1 MRGGMWMVVLTIVLA
16 GCANRPMAAE
26 RTLKAPANTA
36 PVAAAA
42 MEEGNRLFGDRQ
54 FEAAKLKYQEAIKAQ
69 PTLAEAHYNLALIYD
84 FLRDDAT
91 AKHHYIEAANL
102 APGHKVIWDAPPLR
116 RHGDVDAHP
125 KGSADTLF
133 LPAVGGH

>member
-1 MRGGMWMVVLTIVLA
+1 MRGGVWMVMLAFVLA
-16 GCANRPMAAE
+16 GCAASRPMASE
-26 RTLKAPANTA
+26 RTLKAAASAVPD
-36 PVAAAA
+36 AAAA
-42 MEEGNRLFGDRQ
+42 MEEGNRLFGGRQ
-54 FEAAKLKYQEAIKAQ
+54 VEAAKLKYQEAIKAH
-69 PTLAEAHYNLALIYD
+69 PTLAEAHYNLALVYD

-125 KGSADTLF
+125 KGSDTLY
-133 LPAVGGH
+133 LPAVGGR

>member
-1 MRGGMWMVVLTIVLA
+1 MKGRVWIVVLALVFA
-16 GCANRPMAAE
+16 GCAAGRPMAAE
-26 RTLKAPANTA
+26 RTLKAPTYAV
-36 PVAAAA
+36 PDAAAA

-54 FEAAKLKYQEAIKAQ
+54 FEAAKLKYQEAIKTQ

-91 AKHHYIEAANL
+91 ATHHYIEAANL

-116 RHGDVDAHP
+116 RHGDVEAHP
-125 KGSADTLF
+125 KGSDTQY
-133 LPAVGGH
+133 LPAVGGR